1 MLSREDFAE
10 FFEALHGPGVRPFA
24 WQEKLLDHVIS
35 TGRWPEQVAAPT
47 GAGKSSVVE
56 VHVFACALAALGAG
70 ARVPRRLAVVV
81 NRRALT
87 DAHAD
92 RAARLR
98 DELAQAPDGDHGVLG
113 RVRDA
118 LVSLRPPEALDR
130 APLVV
135 TTMRGAAATDRAWL
149 NAPEA
154 CAVLCM
160 TPAMWASSL
169 LFRSYGASRFARPRL
184 AGLLALDAAV
194 VLDEAHLNRQVLL
207 TARRVSQLSARSAD
221 RLGLP
226 GLQVVE
232 MTATP
237 SQTTDATIGVER
249 GDLDRDPRLAGR
261 VQAAKTAVYAPTDH
275 WPANGTMKSKY
286 RDVIVNRVVSA
297 VEEARELVPDAA
309 DGTHAPRT
317 VGCVLNRVESA
328 TEVAKELRDKHGLEC
343 RLWVG
348 RMRPWDLEQ
357 LRREDPGLFD
367 VSGSQRVDVL
377 MATQTVEVG
386 VDLDLAAMVTEL
398 ASGSALAQRAGRVNR
413 LGDRQ
418 RGSVVVVGPPPETE
432 LTKDALPYRAAD
444 LAEGRDWVLARADD
458 GDLSPLA
465 VSEDPPSPEQPRR
478 ILWQRPEPWDAALWA
493 KTSMDLVIEP
503 ELDLWLRDD
512 LEPEVGT
519 VGVVLRDLATL
530 PDTTACET
538 LLRAVPPQEIE
549 VFPARITTARAVV
562 ERLAKADDVP
572 LEQAVLWRDGEALPL
587 GQSAWAA
594 SEADAVGWALRPGD
608 VLVLDASTPLLTEG
622 VVTDG
627 GADTGAPVPA
637 QDLGGI
643 TAIVTDRDKLE
654 RLSRLEADE
663 LEREFPGE
671 SLEWSPGW
679 DPDAATPPA
688 WLVVRSSVV
697 VDDESD
703 TRSAW
708 SRTRRVL
715 LADHSAAV
723 SGRVE
728 ALAGGLGLEPLP
740 TRALAEAGRWHDVG
754 KADERFQVMLGRRD
768 GGEALAKSGGRPP
781 RSVQRAWADAG
792 LPPGW
797 RHELASAAAYWEQA
811 GREGTDAQER
821 DLVTRLVGTSHGRG
835 RPIFNHDPVTAG
847 PACLEALGEL
857 VGEGEWESL
866 IARTDRSFGPWGTAY
881 VEALLRAAD
890 CTISA
895 EGK

>member
-24 WQEKLLDHVIS
+24 WQEKLLDHVVS
-35 TGRWPEQVAAPT
+35 TGRWPEQIAAPT

-154 CAVLCM
+154 CAILCM

-194 VLDEAHLNRQVLL
+194 VLDEAHLNRQVLV
-207 TARRVSQLSARSAD
+207 TARRVGQLSAGSAD

-237 SQTTDATIGVER
+237 SQTSAATIGVER
-249 GDLDRDPRLAGR
+249 GDLARDPRLAGR
-261 VQAAKTAVYAPTDH
+261 VQAAKSAVYAPTDH
-275 WPANGTMKSKY
+275 WPANRKMTAKY
-286 RDVIVNRVVSA
+286 RDVVVNQVVSA
-297 VEEARELVPDAA
+297 VEDARELVPDAA

-317 VGCVLNRVESA
+317 VGCVLNRIDSA
-328 TEVAKELRDKHGLEC
+328 TQVVKKLRDKHGLEC

-348 RMRPWDLEQ
+348 RMRPWDLER

-367 VSGSQRVDVL
+367 VSGSGRVDVL
-377 MATQTVEVG
+377 VATQTIEVG

-432 LTKDALPYRAAD
+432 LTKDALPYQAAD
-444 LAEGRDWVLARADD
+444 LAEGRDWALARADD

-478 ILWQRPEPWDAALWA
+478 ILWQRPEPWDAVLWA

-519 VGVVLRDLATL
+519 VGVVLRDLAAL
-530 PDTTACET
+530 PDATACET
-538 LLRAVPPQEIE
+538 LLRAVPPQESE
-549 VFPARITTARAVV
+549 VFPAMITTARAVMGQ
-562 ERLAKADDVP
+562 LAKAADAP
-572 LEQAVLWRDGEALPL
+572 LEQAVLWQDGETLPL
-587 GQSAWAA
+587 THALAEDDVEIDVGQRM
-594 SEADAVGWALRPGD
+594 RPGD

-622 VVTDG
+622 VVTPDG
-627 GADTGAPVPA
+627 TDPGIPVQV
-637 QDLGGI
+637 QDLEGI
-643 TAIVTDRDKLE
+643 TAIVTDPDELG
-654 RLSRLEADE
+654 RLSDMEIDE
-663 LEREFPGE
+663 LEREFPDQ

-688 WLVVRSSVV
+688 WLVVRSGEV

-708 SRTRRVL
+708 SRSRRVL
-715 LADHSAAV
+715 LADHNAAV

-728 ALAGGLGLEPLP
+728 ALASGLGLEPASVQ
-740 TRALAEAGRWHDVG
+740 ALAEAGRWHDVG
-754 KADERFQVMLGRRD
+754 KADERFQVMLGRREGD
-768 GGEALAKSGGRPP
+768 EALAKSGGRLP

-835 RPIFNHDPVTAG
+835 RPTFNHDPVTAG